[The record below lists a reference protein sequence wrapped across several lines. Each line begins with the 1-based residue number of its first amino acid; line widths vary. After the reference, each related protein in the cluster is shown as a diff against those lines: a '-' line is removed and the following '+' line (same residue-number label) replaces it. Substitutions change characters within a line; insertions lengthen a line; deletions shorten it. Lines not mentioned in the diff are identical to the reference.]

1 MRLPFIIVS
10 LLCALV
16 LAACGS
22 DDSDSSSGGT
32 AQTTQQEQGSTESA
46 FPVTIEHKYGSTT
59 IDKQPERVVVVG
71 LRDQDALLALGV
83 VPVATT
89 EWYGKHPGA
98 IFPWAKEALGSAK
111 VPTVLTNTDGVQI
124 EKVAAQRPDLI
135 VGVYSGLTQK
145 EYDALSKL
153 APVVAQPKDKVDY
166 GSTWQEEQLTI
177 GKAVGQP
184 EKAQELV
191 TKTEKLIADTAAEH
205 PEFKGK
211 SAAMISDYQGIFVYG
226 PQDVRTATLESLGF
240 VYPKALADAFPDE
253 FGGQLSDEKVDAVD
267 VDALVW
273 FADGDRSLDELKSDP
288 VYSKLNVRK
297 EERDIFILL
306 KDRVYEPISFPSVL
320 SMPLLMKELAPRLA
334 AAVDGD
340 PSTST
345 DQQAAPQG

>member
-1 MRLPFIIVS
+1 
-10 LLCALV
+10 
-16 LAACGS
+16 
-22 DDSDSSSGGT
+22 
-32 AQTTQQEQGSTESA
+32 
-46 FPVTIEHKYGSTT
+46 
-59 IDKQPERVVVVG
+59 VVVVG

-89 EWYGKHPGA
+89 EWFGKHPGA
-98 IFPWAKEALGSAK
+98 IFPWAKEALGDAPE
-111 VPTVLTNTDGVQI
+111 PTVLTNTDGIQI

-135 VGVYSGLTQK
+135 VGVYSGITQK

-184 EKAQELV
+184 KKAQELV
-191 TKTEKLIADTAAEH
+191 AQTDKLIADTAAEH

-211 SAAMISDYQGIFVYG
+211 TAAEITDYQGYFVYG

-240 VYPKALADAFPDE
+240 VYPPALKDAFPDE
-253 FGGQLSDEKVDAVD
+253 FGGNLSDEKIDALD

-273 FADGDRSLDELKSDP
+273 IADGDRTPEQIKQDS
-288 VYSKLNVRK
+288 VYSKLKVAK
-297 EERDIFILL
+297 EDRDVFVLA
-306 KDRVYEPISFPSVL
+306 KDRVYEALSFPSVL
-320 SMPLLMKELAPRLA
+320 SMPLLMKELTPRLA

-345 DQQAAPQG
+345 AQQG

>member
-1 MRLPFIIVS
+1 MRLLLIFATS
-10 LLCALV
+10 LCAL
-16 LAACGS
+16 LFAACGS
-22 DDSDSSSGGT
+22 DDSDSPSG
-32 AQTTQQEQGSTESA
+32 AQPAAKQQESTEAGA

-59 IDKQPERVVVVG
+59 IKSEPKRVVVVG

-89 EWYGKHPGA
+89 EWFGKHPGA
-98 IFPWAKEALGSAK
+98 IFPWATVALGNAPK
-111 VPTVLTNTDGVQI
+111 PTVLTNTDGVQI

-166 GSTWQEEQLTI
+166 GSSWQEEQLTI

-184 EKAQELV
+184 EKAQQLV
-191 TKTEKLIADTAAEH
+191 DDTEKLIADTAAQH

-211 SAAMISDYQGIFVYG
+211 TAAEVTDYQGVFVYG
-226 PQDVRTATLESLGF
+226 PQDVRTQTLEALGF
-240 VYPKALADAFPDE
+240 TYPQALADAFPDE
-253 FGGQLSDEKVDAVD
+253 FGGNLSEEKLDAID

-273 FADGDRSLDELKSDP
+273 LADGDRSVEDLKSDP

-297 EERDIFILL
+297 EERDVFILAD
-306 KDRVYEPISFPSVL
+306 DRVYEALSFPSVL
-320 SMPLLMKELAPRLA
+320 SMPLLMKELGPRLA

-345 DQQAAPQG
+345 DQQAG

>member
-1 MRLPFIIVS
+1 MRLTA
-10 LLCALV
+10 LLAAILCGLF

-22 DDSDSSSGGT
+22 DEETPAPSSAPAEEQEGGT
-32 AQTTQQEQGSTESA
+32 ESGA
-46 FPVTIEHKYGSTT
+46 FPATIEHKYGATT
-59 IDKQPERVVVVG
+59 IEKAPERVVVVG

-89 EWYGKHPGA
+89 EWFGEHPGA
-98 IFPWAKEALGSAK
+98 IFPWATEALGSANP
-111 VPTVLTNTDGVQI
+111 PTVLTNTDGIQI

-135 VGVYSGLTQK
+135 VGVYSGVTQK

-153 APVVAQPKDKVDY
+153 APVVAQPKDKVDF

-184 EKAQELV
+184 EKAQQLV
-191 TKTEKLIADTAAEH
+191 DETEQLIADTAAAN
-205 PEFKGK
+205 PDFKGK
-211 SAAMISDYQGIFVYG
+211 TAAEVTDYQGIFVYG
-226 PQDVRTATLESLGF
+226 PEDVRTATLESLGF
-240 VYPKALADAFPDE
+240 VFPQALVDAFPDE
-253 FGGQLSDEKVDAVD
+253 FGGSISEEKVDAVD

-273 FADGDRSLDELKSDP
+273 LADGDRSVDDLKSDP
-288 VYSKLNVRK
+288 VYSKLRVRK
-297 EERDIFILL
+297 QERDVFVL
-306 KDRVYEPISFPSVL
+306 KTDRVYEALSFPSVL

-345 DQQAAPQG
+345 DQQAG

>member
-1 MRLPFIIVS
+1 MRLPFIF
-10 LLCALV
+10 LTFLCALV
-16 LAACGS
+16 FAACGS
-22 DDSDSSSGGT
+22 DDSESTSD
-32 AQTTQQEQGSTESA
+32 ALLPAKPEATESGA

-59 IDKQPERVVVVG
+59 VESEPKRIVVVG

-89 EWYGKHPGA
+89 EWFGKHPGA
-98 IFPWAKEALGSAK
+98 IFPWATDKLAGAK
-111 VPTVLTNTDGVQI
+111 PPTVLTNTDGVQI

-153 APVVAQPKDKVDY
+153 APVIAQPKDKVDY

-184 EKAQELV
+184 EQAQKLV
-191 TKTEKLIADTAAEH
+191 DDTEKLIADTAAEH

-211 SAAMISDYQGIFVYG
+211 TAAEITDYQGYFVYG

-240 VYPKALADAFPDE
+240 TYPKALTDAFPDE
-253 FGGQLSDEKVDAVD
+253 FGGNLSDEKVDALE

-273 FADGDRSLDELKSDP
+273 IADGDRTPAEIKQDSI
-288 VYSKLNVRK
+288 YSKLKVSK
-297 EERDIFILL
+297 EDRDVFVLGD
-306 KDRVYEPISFPSVL
+306 DRLYEALSFPSVL
-320 SMPLLMKELAPRLA
+320 SMPLLMKELAPRLS

-345 DQQAAPQG
+345 DQQG